1 MSTRAMLFI
10 DGTWLAVTSNRMA
23 DQRGVLGRT
32 GGPLDFGV
40 LPRLC
45 ATQVAA
51 QMEPGAS
58 LDVVR
63 THYFA
68 SIATNFDPIDG
79 DAVQRRSDFFDA
91 LRRHHRYEVYRFET
105 DYRGG
110 RVRRGP
116 HVPDSPFEPREKAV
130 DVGMATALLEMAALS
145 AYDIAIVVCGDR
157 DFVPALQAVRR
168 LGKRVAILSAHG
180 SCAREFSDA
189 NDTAHVRDFDTL
201 WLDELWPQLV
211 SPSARPAL
219 HIVPGAVPPAARTDH
234 MSVAVPLPASPSVPL
249 SMPLSVPE
257 ADQDADAAM
266 STGDTA
272 TEVTGLDI
280 AAGSVSTDAGTLP
293 AGLVIKVHDHGYG
306 FIRGDDGLDY
316 YFRRTDMREPG
327 QFAHLEQRGTRV
339 QYAVHTQ
346 ADRGSAGRAVH
357 VDAVSGLSEQPLRTV
372 LSATRTRPSPVIV
385 EQAPSALDLLWDHDP
400 CAPPPSAAR
409 TALGS
414 H

>member
-23 DQRGVLGRT
+23 DQRGLLGRT

-45 ATQVAA
+45 AAQVAA
-51 QMEPGAS
+51 QMEPGTS

-219 HIVPGAVPPAARTDH
+219 HIVPGAAPPAVRAEQA
-234 MSVAVPLPASPSVPL
+234 SGAVPLSAPL
-249 SMPLSVPE
+249 SAPLPLSE
-257 ADQDADAAM
+257 TADQDADAAV
-266 STGDTA
+266 SGGDVGA
-272 TEVTGLDI
+272 AVTGLDI
-280 AAGSVSTDAGTLP
+280 AAEPVPEDAGTLP
-293 AGLVIKVHDHGYG
+293 TGLVIKVHEHGYG

-316 YFRRTDMREPG
+316 YFRGTDMREPG
-327 QFAHLEQRGTRV
+327 QFAHLERRGTRV
-339 QYAVHTQ
+339 HYTVHTP
-346 ADRGSAGRAVH
+346 ADRGSAGRAIH
-357 VDAVSGLSEQPLRTV
+357 VDAISGLSEQPLRTV

-385 EQAPSALDLLWDHDP
+385 EQPPSALDLLWDHDP

-409 TALGS
+409 TALGTY
-414 H
+414 

>member
-23 DQRGVLGRT
+23 DQRGLLGRT

-45 ATQVAA
+45 AAQVAA
-51 QMEPGAS
+51 QMEPGTS

-189 NDTAHVRDFDTL
+189 NDTARVRDFDTL
-201 WLDELWPQLV
+201 WLDELWSQLV

-219 HIVPGAVPPAARTDH
+219 HIVPGATHPAVRVEQA
-234 MSVAVPLPASPSVPL
+234 SEAVS
-249 SMPLSVPE
+249 LSVPPSAPLFAAE
-257 ADQDADAAM
+257 TDQGAHAAIPG
-266 STGDTA
+266 GDIG
-272 TEVTGLDI
+272 TEVTGLDST
-280 AAGSVSTDAGTLP
+280 AGPVPGDAGTLP
-293 AGLVIKVHDHGYG
+293 AGLVIKVHEHGYG
-306 FIRGDDGLDY
+306 FIRGDDGQDY
-316 YFRRTDMREPG
+316 YFRRTDMRDPG

-339 QYAVHTQ
+339 QYAVHTPT
-346 ADRGSAGRAVH
+346 DRGNAGRAIH
-357 VDAVSGLSEQPLRTV
+357 VDAISGLAEQPLRTIGT
-372 LSATRTRPSPVIV
+372 ATRTRPSLGIV
-385 EQAPSALDLLWDHDP
+385 EQTPSALDLLWDHDP

-409 TALGS
+409 TALGTY
-414 H
+414 